1 MWIILPPSMMPHH
14 LQNEEIAHEKLHKGQ
29 RIALPS
35 PYSWINQCYLPRTT
49 TRTNCKKLRQLGK
62 LHLLA
67 PLVWII
73 LIIWGGLPLKSVQM
87 EGLLIRNCTQTTT
100 PSKLSKLLLI
110 VAGIIIEERA
120 GASLLMRTCTKGH
133 DPDYWLS
140 KLPKAPA
147 ITNVTAYLLSSQGL
161 LSNLKICFKDRF
173 PKFQISL
180 FEVFSGKEGLLLI
193 GLVGIYIGLVVKERF
208 GGFTKPWENLTE
220 WLALPPCTL
229 VVISPNLNLSC

>member
-1 MWIILPPSMMPHH
+1 MSKVPDANLLESSCPPFNWHE
-14 LQNEEIAHEKLHKGQ
+14 EEILIECELFCPHQWCLIISKMKRLLMRNCTIGQ
-29 RIALPS
+29 RIALTS
-35 PYSWINQCYLPRTT
+35 PYSWINQYYLPRTT

-147 ITNVTAYLLSSQGL
+147 ITNVTAHLLSSQGL
-161 LSNLKICFKDRF
+161 SSNLKI
-173 PKFQISL
+173 SL
-180 FEVFSGKEGLLLI
+180 
-193 GLVGIYIGLVVKERF
+193 
-208 GGFTKPWENLTE
+208 
-220 WLALPPCTL
+220 
-229 VVISPNLNLSC
+229 

>member
-1 MWIILPPSMMPHH
+1 MWIIFPPSMMPHH

-35 PYSWINQCYLPRTT
+35 PYSWINQCYLSRTT

-147 ITNVTAYLLSSQGL
+147 ITNVTAHLLSSQGL
-161 LSNLKICFKDRF
+161 LSNLKI
-173 PKFQISL
+173 SL
-180 FEVFSGKEGLLLI
+180 
-193 GLVGIYIGLVVKERF
+193 
-208 GGFTKPWENLTE
+208 
-220 WLALPPCTL
+220 
-229 VVISPNLNLSC
+229 